1 MPLHQLSPQTTLDS
15 AEDERWLTIRR
26 VVDSPHFS
34 KSPRLSRLLLYLA
47 GQTLLDR
54 TELLTEHNIAT
65 SVFERDAGFNPG
77 VDTIVRSHMVRLRQK
92 LDQYAAENPSA
103 IRVTVPRGEYLVRF
117 ERISPVTADTQ
128 TPPSPKLMP
137 IGANGSD
144 GTNRANGS
152 NATDGAEPEIPS
164 ARPQPNPLLLLCWLL
179 GSASLILLLLL
190 LAVLNRSARKSADPS
205 VATHPLWSQIFQPR
219 QRTTF
224 IAADSG
230 LVLLHRLTNRESTL
244 AEYLNH
250 DFSRETRGLSP
261 ERVDEVLNM
270 ANRRYTSF
278 VDLNI
283 FRRLQQVPLES
294 SEKLEVEYARDVQL
308 DQLKQGSV
316 ILSGARGANPWLELY
331 EPEMNF
337 IGSNDGVHHSYSF
350 INRHPLPGEAP
361 EYSAS
366 EADPKQRVLGV
377 LAFLPNLDGN
387 GNALIVEGNS
397 MAGTEA
403 ISDFL
408 FDDAALLPFLDK
420 LRKPGGAA
428 LPHFE
433 VLIES
438 NSINGSAGPF
448 RILAC
453 RTHP

>member
-1 MPLHQLSPQTTLDS
+1 LDS

-26 VVDSPHFS
+26 VVDSPHFR

-47 GQTLLDR
+47 EQTLLDR

-65 SVFERDAGFNPG
+65 SVFERAADFNPG

-92 LDQYAAENPSA
+92 LDQYAAVNASA

-117 ERISPVTADTQ
+117 ERVASFSDDLQ
-128 TPPSPKLMP
+128 TPPPAPSKIVP
-137 IGANGSD
+137 IGA
-144 GTNRANGS
+144 
-152 NATDGAEPEIPS
+152 EPDIPS
-164 ARPQPNPLLLLCWLL
+164 ARRQSNPLLLLCWLL
-179 GSASLILLLLL
+179 GIASLILLILL
-190 LAVLNRSARKSADPS
+190 LAVLNRSARKSAAPS
-205 VATHPLWSQIFQPR
+205 VAEHLLWSQLFQPH

-224 IAADSG
+224 VAADSG
-230 LVLLHRLTNRESTL
+230 LVLLHRMTRKDTTL
-244 AEYLNH
+244 AEYLNR
-250 DFSRETRGLSP
+250 DYSRETHGLSP

-270 ANRRYTSF
+270 GNRRYTSF

-283 FRRLQQVPLES
+283 FRRLQQLPLEP
-294 SEKLEVEYARDVQL
+294 SEKLEVEYARDVQM
-308 DQLKQGSV
+308 DELKQGNV

-337 IGSNDGVHHSYSF
+337 IGSNDGVHHVYTF
-350 INRHPLPGEAP
+350 QNRRPLAGEAP
-361 EYSAS
+361 EYSVS

-377 LAFLPNLDGN
+377 LAFMPNLDGN

-408 FDDAALLPFLDK
+408 FEDAALLPFLDK
-420 LRKPGGAA
+420 LRKPGG
-428 LPHFE
+428 LVPHFE

-448 RILAC
+448 HILAC
-453 RTHP
+453 RTHS